1 MIKTHN
7 AQRATRNALLRLIA
21 AVVMVAGGLLG
32 VIRPGG
38 AAPVAQKIDIG
49 PVGAIALDGS
59 GNGWAW
65 AAPAPQTFATSFLLR
80 LEDGQRSIA
89 ADSTGNPALLPPGL
103 RMTRMVLTADGSD
116 GWAIGNVHGDG
127 GRITPLLWRYQNGTW
142 RVARSSLPDGLELLD
157 LTIRADGSDGW
168 MTGYNGDRLEIK
180 VLRLRNGAWDYV
192 TGSTFV
198 ELTHVAISPDGQS
211 GWASGPNAL
220 GANTIDG
227 VYELVNGRWTRPQ
240 VGYPADHE
248 AIQIVADNRG
258 NGWLLAGPVTD
269 QGNSTL
275 VRLSKNGAPQA
286 VVPPVTPP
294 RGSTSA
300 PLRLHALSL
309 DGAGRGW
316 VVGAYNL
323 GTRDKPPIEESVYQP
338 VALRLRG
345 GEVSFVS
352 GESIN
357 IAPGTNINLTTL
369 DTSPDGAHTWLG
381 SYDGVGFGF
390 VSELGDPWPHPDPIA
405 VPPLPGPGRCFNEV
419 QYCLRGEFAAYWAKN
434 GGLEQFGYPIT
445 PEVVEHQG
453 DQTYIVQYTERARFE
468 YHPENGPPY
477 DVLLGLLGNSLAD
490 PRAGEGPF
498 QPKPE
503 VKSFDVQWFPQT
515 RHNVGPP
522 FLAYWT
528 QHGGLPVLGLPRSE
542 AFEEVNAADGKLY
555 LVQYFERNRLE
566 YHPENRGT
574 RYEMLL
580 GLLGVEQFKTLYGYV
595 P

>member
-1 MIKTHN
+1 MIT
-7 AQRATRNALLRLIA
+7 TRNSLFRLVAALLLG
-21 AVVMVAGGLLG
+21 AGALLG
-32 VIRPGG
+32 GGQPGV
-38 AAPVAQKIDIG
+38 AAPAVAPVAQRLELG
-49 PVGAIALDGS
+49 PVGALALDGS

-80 LEDGQRSIA
+80 LEDSQRSIV
-89 ADSTGNPALLPPGL
+89 ADSTENPVLLPPGL
-103 RMTRMVLTADGSD
+103 RMVRMVLTADGTD
-116 GWAIGNVHGDG
+116 GWAIGNIRGDG
-127 GRITPLLWRYQNGTW
+127 GQTTPLLWRYQNGAW
-142 RVARSSLPDGLELLD
+142 RVARSSLPSGLELLD
-157 LTIRADGSDGW
+157 LTIRADGTDGW

-198 ELTHVAISPDGQS
+198 ELTHVALSPDGQH
-211 GWASGPNAL
+211 GWATGPNAL

-227 VYELVNGRWTRPQ
+227 VYEWVNGRWTRPQ
-240 VGYPADHE
+240 VAYPADQE
-248 AIQIVADNRG
+248 TIQIVADNSG

-269 QGNSTL
+269 SGNSTL
-275 VRLSKNGAPQA
+275 VRLPRNGTPQA
-286 VVPPVTPP
+286 VHLPVTPP

-345 GEVSFVS
+345 GEVGFVS

-357 IAPGTNINLTTL
+357 IPSGTNINLNAL
-369 DTSPDGAHTWLG
+369 STSPDGAHTWLG

-405 VPPLPGPGRCFNEV
+405 AQVLNGPGRCFDEV
-419 QYCLRGEFAAYWAKN
+419 LYCLRGEFAAYWAQH

-445 PEVVEHQG
+445 PEVIEHQG
-453 DQTYIVQYTERARFE
+453 DQTYIVQYTQRARFE
-468 YHPENGPPY
+468 YHPENAPPY
-477 DVLLGLLGNSLAD
+477 DVLLGLLGNTLAD
-490 PRAGEGPF
+490 PRANEGPF

-515 RHNVGPP
+515 QHNVGPP

-528 QHGGLPVLGLPRSE
+528 QHGGLPVFGLPRSE
-542 AFEEVNAADGKLY
+542 GFEEANAADGHTY

-580 GLLGVEQFKTLYGYV
+580 GLLGVEQFKALYGYV

>member
-89 ADSTGNPALLPPGL
+89 ADSPGTPALLPPGL

-405 VPPLPGPGRCFNEV
+405 AQVLNGPGRCFNEV

-453 DQTYIVQYTERARFE
+453 DQTTIVQYTERARFE

-542 AFEEVNAADGKLY
+542 GFEEVNAADGKLY